1 MNNTDLNVLMAEL
14 LNIDRLEY
22 LEIIRDSENGTK
34 SLDITK
40 KILKSRGITQKEK
53 IRKENIKVNKRL
65 RKLVDLGILVSGGKG
80 EYKMSSLGYLL
91 LDSWKELTEKA
102 ETMEKFH
109 EFFESHYVEE
119 IPHEFLR
126 QINRLKGADLVN
138 NPVRWV
144 REVSDHMHEIE
155 RKFYNLTEYLHDIPK
170 EIIEK
175 KEKKRIKEISIIYQF
190 KEYPVLN
197 YSDEKKELFDR
208 LIKAGA
214 EFRYITLE
222 NRHPIGIRI
231 IDEKWATFGLEA
243 ISDKRTSEKRLDR
256 TQTLIG
262 TDPEFIKWCRELM
275 YHIWHFRAEPLEIE
289 QIVEKVQNQ

>member
-1 MNNTDLNVLMAEL
+1 MNNVNLETLMAEL
-14 LNIDRLEY
+14 LNKDRLNY
-22 LEIIRDSENGTK
+22 LEIIVNSENGEK
-34 SLDITK
+34 SLDITR
-40 KILKSRGITQKEK
+40 KILKSRGITQRDK

-65 RKLVDLGILVSGGKG
+65 RKLVELGVLVSDRKGG
-80 EYKMSSLGYLL
+80 YRISSLGYLL
-91 LDSWKELTEKA
+91 LDSWRELTEKA

-109 EFFESHYVEE
+109 GFFESHYVEE

-126 QINRLKGADLVN
+126 QIYRLRGAELVN

-144 REVSDHMHEIE
+144 REVSDHMQEIE
-155 RKFYNLTEYLHDIPK
+155 RKFYNLTEYLHDIPE

-175 KEKKRIKEISIIYQF
+175 KEKEEIKEISIIYQF

-208 LIKAGA
+208 LVRAGA
-214 EFRYITLE
+214 EFRYIILE

-262 TDPEFIKWCRELM
+262 TNPEFMRWCRELM

-289 QIVEKVQNQ
+289 EIEEKGQNQ